1 MALAGDDL
9 TLHSSGWPIH
19 ATTTVTN
26 GSGGAFSV
34 AWALEFGNLT
44 GVSSMTM
51 TAVTHGSQRLEHT
64 STEVVMVDRDYTA
77 EIVHITT
84 VDDATPLS
92 TLTPIGSGVE
102 HRSRERELLIRWDGR
117 YRGGLEH
124 RLRIG
129 RLGDDDG
136 ATWNNTSTDWIR
148 EHNGTAL
155 IPWTVP
161 VGFDGRVELML
172 DSRSDSDLLVT
183 PSTLRLNLRADG
195 SARGGRPHPDIDG
208 RGRSI
213 QWNQCHDRHQR
224 CWRVGRI
231 LRPSSGL
238 GPRPP

>member
-1 MALAGDDL
+1 MIHPFSAPAVITTLHQSHAGNGTAELHLQMRHWSGTPLGAPIQMALAGDDL

-102 HRSRERELLIRWDGR
+102 HIALVNGSFSSDGMVATGGSR
-117 YRGGLEH
+117 
-124 RLRIG
+124 
-129 RLGDDDG
+129 
-136 ATWNNTSTDWIR
+136 A
-148 EHNGTAL
+148 
-155 IPWTVP
+155 
-161 VGFDGRVELML
+161 
-172 DSRSDSDLLVT
+172 
-183 PSTLRLNLRADG
+183 
-195 SARGGRPHPDIDG
+195 
-208 RGRSI
+208 
-213 QWNQCHDRHQR
+213 
-224 CWRVGRI
+224 
-231 LRPSSGL
+231 PSSH
-238 GPRPP
+238 RTSR

>member
-1 MALAGDDL
+1 M
-9 TLHSSGWPIH
+9 
-19 ATTTVTN
+19 
-26 GSGGAFSV
+26 

-102 HRSRERELLIRWDGR
+102 HIALVNGSFSSDGMVAT
-117 YRGGLEH
+117 GGVSSTVFGSDVSVVLVPPGTT
-124 RLRIG
+124 RPRIG
-129 RLGDDDG
+129 FG
-136 ATWNNTSTDWIR
+136 

-161 VGFDGRVELML
+161 VGFDGRVVDAGLGVIPTSQYTIHTAPEPS
-172 DSRSDSDLLVT
+172 SRRVPL
-183 PSTLRLNLRADG
+183 PG
-195 SARGGRPHPDIDG
+195 WSASSRHRWP
-208 RGRSI
+208 RSI
-213 QWNQCHDRHQR
+213 
-224 CWRVGRI
+224 
-231 LRPSSGL
+231 
-238 GPRPP
+238 